1 MLMLKLEDAV
11 KALSTI
17 SSLKNLELTDEEKLV
32 TYYFVKYISVGEIL
46 AERELKALGIKNPL
60 KVIKN
65 LILKGVLERG
75 EGCYNLAKDI
85 REEVFKLKRAYRM
98 RFRF

>member
-1 MLMLKLEDAV
+1 MLKLEDAV

>member
-1 MLMLKLEDAV
+1 MLTLRLKDAEKV
-11 KALSTI
+11 LSSI
-17 SSLKNLELTDEEKLV
+17 KSLREIKLADEEKLV

-46 AERELKALGIKNPL
+46 AEKELKALGISNPL

-75 EGCYNLAKDI
+75 EGCYNLAKNI
-85 REEVFKLKRAYRM
+85 REEVFSLKKKHKLQL
-98 RFRF
+98 RF